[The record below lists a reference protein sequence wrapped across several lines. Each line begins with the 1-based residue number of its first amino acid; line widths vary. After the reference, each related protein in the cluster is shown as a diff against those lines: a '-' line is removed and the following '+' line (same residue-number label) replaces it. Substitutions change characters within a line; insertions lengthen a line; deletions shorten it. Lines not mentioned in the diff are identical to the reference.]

1 MVRVD
6 TIEEIKEKREM
17 EKAPPPPK
25 FSALDYTKAIAS
37 TLALDGGSIGN
48 LIKNGRVGWLKYTEN
63 MSAKDLAKVVA
74 TLVIFTA
81 AGNLKPTKSG
91 AIRFARS
98 KGNKITPSFKEKVEK
113 AVEKY
118 NEQPRGKQLQ
128 GLQKIR
134 QSSVDA
140 LTSLLRD
147 TKNKADRQTI
157 KGELAEAAKKLN
169 ETKENVKAEAKRNA
183 DEAAQVERI
192 KEKVRQEKQKTKF
205 EKESDKKVA
214 DYITRKKA
222 YDAKVAEIIKKNPNA
237 FKTKVSAKT
246 KAERQ
251 AEEMV
256 DLFRDPKEVAR
267 EQAEIARLKKE
278 GLDLEKEKGLIDSQA
293 KQAEGK
299 ESGGAD
305 SKADESKTEKPESE
319 RQGSKGEPP
328 SKTPSK
334 TSGKERSSS
343 RSQTSEPS
351 KAEGKEP
358 TTKEQAE
365 KQAEKE
371 TKERRDKE
379 TKEALEKSKREDKPN
394 FDDEPTETEPL
405 LEREREQ
412 TTDEMIDSE
421 IELNRQEREAS
432 SIVKKAATAGTIG
445 TIGTEIVNKLTN
457 NESTNLTR
465 RRNFEDADESG
476 FTTETVKE
484 GEAGT
489 QSTEEPSD
497 EPSEEPSDEPTEAT
511 ITFVGSYKEKRTQ
524 NTENIDELFSITIQA
539 CTDVY
544 DNKIGEEKRYNYFGN
559 FNVPFLFFRYQRI
572 LYIAFRGTDIYSISN
587 VITDLSTSEINLIKT
602 RTTSNYLRD
611 HRPFNKLLGRNA
623 NIEFFLGIILQ
634 LQKSYEFILDRIKDI
649 DHTINSIVLTGH
661 SLGGAMAQLFTYVY
675 NNSIIPNKIP
685 IKHMITYGQPRILF
699 NKPEYI
705 KMFESSVNSYHRVW
719 NTLDPIPYLPFKK
732 EVILDS
738 MMESNIFSG
747 YTHVGNS
754 FNISGNI
761 INNDINLIL
770 YEIIKGNKDKIEML
784 LENKDLL
791 NHSKLLKFMLSEK
804 YLDLLLYG
812 FYKCLESV
820 EVKEEITEE
829 QLNFI
834 TMELQKDT
842 SKLLSYAEKCELVK
856 PFGLK
861 ELMLMNPI
869 GDDIEEENF
878 SIECIAGCS
887 IASNKITSEAH
898 KLTYYHDHIDKLIA
912 RQVDEKKPLVEVI
925 DKEHFY
931 EANYKLFENVEGL
944 FIGEFQNGDF
954 IEIK

>member
-6 TIEEIKEKREM
+6 TIDEIKEKREM
-17 EKAPPPPK
+17 EKEPPKEK

-37 TLALDGGSIGN
+37 TLALDGNSIGN
-48 LIKNGRVGWLKYTEN
+48 LFKDGRIGWLKATQN
-63 MSAKDLAKVVA
+63 MTAGDLAKVIA

-81 AGNLKPTKSG
+81 AGNAKPTKSR
-91 AIRFARS
+91 AISFAKS
-98 KGNKITPSFKEKVEK
+98 KGNKITPSFKEKIEK

-118 NEQPRGKQLQ
+118 NEQPRGKQLE

-147 TKNKADRQTI
+147 TKNKADIQTI

-192 KEKVRQEKQKTKF
+192 KERVRQEKQKTKF
-205 EKESDKKVA
+205 EKENDAKVA
-214 DYITRKKA
+214 DYIRRKEA
-222 YDAKVAEIIKKNPNA
+222 HDAKVAEILKNNPNA
-237 FKTKVSAKT
+237 FKTEVSAKT
-246 KAERQ
+246 RVERRQ
-251 AEEMV
+251 EEMR

-278 GLDLEKEKGLIDSQA
+278 GLELEQEKGLLDSEA
-293 KQAEGK
+293 KQSEGK
-299 ESGGAD
+299 ESGGVD
-305 SKADESKTEKPESE
+305 SKASESKTEKPESE
-319 RQGSKGEPP
+319 RQGSKESAPKDASANAEP
-328 SKTPSK
+328 SKA
-334 TSGKERSSS
+334 
-343 RSQTSEPS
+343 PS
-351 KAEGKEP
+351 KAEGK

-371 TKERRDKE
+371 TKERQDKE
-379 TKEALEKSKREDKPN
+379 TKEALEKSEREDKPN
-394 FDDEPTETEPL
+394 FDDEATETDQL
-405 LEREREQ
+405 LDKSEGKEK
-412 TTDEMIDSE
+412 TTEEMIDSE
-421 IELNRQEREAS
+421 IELNRQEREATS
-432 SIVKKAATAGTIG
+432 KVSKAAAAGTAA
-445 TIGTEIVNKLTN
+445 TIATEVINKLTN
-457 NESTNLTR
+457 DEQPTR
-465 RRNFEDADESG
+465 RRNFEDADEIG

-484 GEAGT
+484 GEEGT
-489 QSTEEPSD
+489 QSTDKPSD
-497 EPSEEPSDEPTEAT
+497 EPSDEPTEAT

-524 NTENIDELFSITIQA
+524 NTENIDELFSITIKA

-544 DNKIGEEKRYNYFGN
+544 DNKIGEEKNYNYFGN
-559 FNVPFLFFRYQRI
+559 FNVPFLFFRYQKV
-572 LYIAFRGTDIYSISN
+572 LYIAFRGTDSISN
-587 VITDLSTSEINLIKT
+587 VITDLSTAEINLIKT

-623 NIEFFLGIILQ
+623 NIEFFLGVILQ

-705 KMFESSVNSYHRVW
+705 KMFESSVQSYHRVW
-719 NTLDPIPYLPFKK
+719 NTLDPVPYLPFKK

-738 MMESNIFSG
+738 MIDNNIFSG

-791 NHSKLLKFMLSEK
+791 IHSKLLKFMLSEK

-861 ELMLMNPI
+861 ELMIMNPI

-887 IASNKITSEAH
+887 IASNKMTTSAH
-898 KLTYYHDHIDKLIA
+898 KLSYYHDHIDKLIA
-912 RQVDEKKPLVEVI
+912 RQVDEKKPLFEVI

-931 EANYKLFENVEGL
+931 EPNYKLFENVEGL